1 MAATAEDRFTVAG
14 SAGARSARNCAS
26 VSNIPVTISWRSWHS
41 FRVSC
46 SIARADSA
54 SSLFATPASRRVS
67 RSRGQ
72 PAMTDAAIGGSGMPE
87 FGADTFGG
95 RASSP
100 GPAGCGCPAA
110 PPSSTR
116 SRRLRPPAFVAPV
129 DGAIGGTERPGF
141 EFIAAEPT
149 ANASADCVPG
159 ADGKTASSAEAPD
172 AATIATRQAPRVRRC
187 PAAVI
192 RASTRDGRRARAR
205 DSCWP
210 PPRHQGS
217 RSVRRATSA
226 MCRQSLHCLR
236 LPNSTV
242 RVPSALKRK
251 AISGRSM
258 KGSVTRPLRAASQ
271 SVSRIAA

>member
-1 MAATAEDRFTVAG
+1 MTEGTVAATAGVRFAAAG
-14 SAGARSARNCAS
+14 SAGARSARNWAS

-54 SSLFATPASRRVS
+54 SCLSATPASSRVS

-72 PAMTDAAIGGSGMPE
+72 PAMTDAAIGGIGMPDFE
-87 FGADTFGG
+87 LGTFGV

-100 GPAGCGCPAA
+100 RPAGCPAA

-116 SRRLRPPAFVAPV
+116 SRRLRPPAFAAPV
-129 DGAIGGTERPGF
+129 DGAIGGTERAGF
-141 EFIAAEPT
+141 EFTAAEPT
-149 ANASADCVPG
+149 ATAPADCVPG
-159 ADGKTASSAEAPD
+159 ADGETASNADAPG
-172 AATIATRQAPRVRRC
+172 AATIATRQAPRARRC

-192 RASTRDGRRARAR
+192 RASTRDGRRARPR

-210 PPRHQGS
+210 TPCRRGL

-226 MCRQSLHCLR
+226 THRPSRGCRCP
-236 LPNSTV
+236 LPIP
-242 RVPSALKRK
+242 R
-251 AISGRSM
+251 
-258 KGSVTRPLRAASQ
+258 
-271 SVSRIAA
+271 